1 MSKTTSIERRAKIKR
16 RIRAKISGTPAR
28 PRLAVFR
35 SSKHIYLSVVDDTEG
50 RTLAAA
56 STLSKEIQADLAGK
70 SGIERAAVVG
80 KLLGSKAQAAGVTT
94 VVFDRGGYLYHGQVK
109 AAADGARE
117 GGLQF

>member
-16 RIRAKISGTPAR
+16 RIRSKISGTTAR

-35 SSKHIYLSVVDDTEG
+35 SSKHIYLAVVDDTVG

-56 STLSKEIQADLAGK
+56 SSLSQEIKTDLVGK
-70 SGIERAAVVG
+70 TGIERAAIVG
-80 KLLGSKAQAAGVTT
+80 KRLGARALEAGISA
-94 VVFDRGGYLYHGQVK
+94 VVFDRGGYVYHGQVK
-109 AAADGARE
+109 AEADGARE